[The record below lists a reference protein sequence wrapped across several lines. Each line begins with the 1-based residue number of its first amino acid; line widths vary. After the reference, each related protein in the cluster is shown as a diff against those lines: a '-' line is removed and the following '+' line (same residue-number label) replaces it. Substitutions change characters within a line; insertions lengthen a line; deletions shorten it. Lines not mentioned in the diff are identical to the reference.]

1 MSTELIVND
10 QYYSYT
16 LAGAVKRIGELRRE
30 LNKIDKDDR
39 DSMSHYLNDI
49 YDLEYYIETY
59 AKKYANYV
67 TRKQLVKIC
76 MFKEI
81 IFKVFDDLQE
91 YNLRVYP
98 EFEMDRTTYES
109 NKNVITSIFEKLD
122 YHTDEYNN
130 YINSIG
136 YKLDDPT
143 QAFLIY
149 DLINII
155 FEKS

>member
-1 MSTELIVND
+1 
-10 QYYSYT
+10 
-16 LAGAVKRIGELRRE
+16 
-30 LNKIDKDDR
+30 
-39 DSMSHYLNDI
+39 
-49 YDLEYYIETY
+49 
-59 AKKYANYV
+59 
-67 TRKQLVKIC
+67 

-98 EFEMDRTTYES
+98 EFEMDRTIYEN

-149 DLINII
+149 NLINII